1 MWKIDASTTL
11 IELNWIELN
20 IYVYVIK
27 QLSEYLS
34 TDVTSLLFYNLEFVI
49 THSTMFGQLKN
60 TLTYTIILIQIVVL
74 LFRSPESS

>member
-11 IELNWIELN
+11 IELNW

-60 TLTYTIILIQIVVL
+60 TLTYTIILI
-74 LFRSPESS
+74 